1 MFSTQWENFPMNWL
15 IFEYIILWNNAFEPD
30 NGGFYCRKIFICFI
44 IFVTYLMKWQSYV
57 FILIASNKEL
67 ALTTL
72 FLLFFFSV
80 ICIGNFCYVS
90 TLLWSC
96 KFILYWWKLDF
107 PFCCL
112 SDDNIVMEPFWE
124 TIQPQINFITN
135 EGIFFFVRCLLRT
148 TNSEL
153 LLKD

>member
-1 MFSTQWENFPMNWL
+1 MLLSLTMGVSIVGRYSFVLLYLWH
-15 IFEYIILWNNAFEPD
+15 ILWND
-30 NGGFYCRKIFICFI
+30 NLM
-44 IFVTYLMKWQSYV
+44 YL

-72 FLLFFFSV
+72 FVLFMFFCAV

-112 SDDNIVMEPFWE
+112 SDDNIVMEPFWQ